1 MSKLYK
7 THFDDEL
14 MNSNN
19 DKYSLKWLKIQLYE
33 ALMNI
38 GFANFRC
45 YSIMKRPEKE
55 NDIKELVRKLNK
67 DHYVDDEF
75 VRFIDEIYE
84 HRKVIF
90 KTMDRLKPYESDAES
105 NKVVRKTKLLI
116 RELNEYTH
124 NYYGN
129 IFVGDFE

>member
-1 MSKLYK
+1 MNKSDIMKLELIRMEGICK
-7 THFDDEL
+7 LILDKVKDE
-14 MNSNN
+14 
-19 DKYSLKWLKIQLYE
+19 DVLKNKIQQVTNTNIKDTKV
-33 ALMNI
+33 ALFNLNRYQLINI
-38 GFANFRC
+38 
-45 YSIMKRPEKE
+45 
-55 NDIKELVRKLNK
+55 IKTINNISSK
-67 DHYVDDEF
+67 D
-75 VRFIDEIYE
+75 IDEIYE